1 MTPIHQYS
9 SKDYNVFI
17 GLDVDLKSYVV
28 NVKDH
33 ELMNRLIKIP
43 AHPESFGN
51 YVQKNYNGC
60 RVICAYE
67 AGPTGFGLYDHL
79 ISRHIPCVLVSP
91 LSIPKASNQ
100 RVKTNRI
107 DAEKIAQYLKN
118 GEVKPVRVP
127 EADYRELRQFIRCR
141 EEYVSLIK
149 RSKQRIKALLLSQS
163 LATEIKDTQN
173 TWSNRYISQ
182 LQQLSCS
189 PAVRQR
195 LNLLLADLAYAR
207 EKNLYVLKELKN
219 FCAAQEDIKRSIGYL
234 RSIPGIGFIIAT
246 TILANIGNPKY
257 LTDPR
262 EFASFAG
269 LVPCE
274 SSTGDRVIKGS
285 ITHLGN
291 AVLRSLLVEAAWIT
305 IRHDKRLSQF
315 YHRIKNKHHADA
327 GAKKAIV
334 AVARKL
340 TMIIY
345 RVLKDQREYVVY

>member
-1 MTPIHQYS
+1 MTPIRYYS
-9 SKDYNVFI
+9 SKDYDVFI
-17 GLDVDLKSYVV
+17 GLDVDSKSYVI

-33 ELMNRLIKIP
+33 ELMNRLIRIP

-51 YVQKNYNGC
+51 YVQKNYNGR

-79 ISRHIPCVLVSP
+79 ISHHIPCLLVSP
-91 LSIPKASNQ
+91 LAIPKASNQ

-107 DAEKIAQYLKN
+107 DAEKIAQHLKN

-127 EADYRELRQFIRCR
+127 ETGYRELRHFIRCR
-141 EEYVSLIK
+141 EEYVGLIK
-149 RSKQRIKALLLSQS
+149 RSKQRIKALLLAQS
-163 LATEIKDTQN
+163 LSTVIKDTQQS
-173 TWSNRYISQ
+173 WSNRYILQ

-189 PAVRQR
+189 PAVKQR
-195 LNLLLADLAYAR
+195 LNLLLEDLAYAR

-219 FCAAQEDIKRSIGYL
+219 FCAAQEDIRRHMGCL
-234 RSIPGIGFIIAT
+234 RSIPGIGFITAAT
-246 TILANIGNPKY
+246 VLANIGNPEY
-257 LTDPR
+257 LMNPR
-262 EFASFAG
+262 EFAAFVG

-305 IRHDKRLSQF
+305 IRHDKRLFQF
-315 YHRIKNKHHADA
+315 YHRIKQKHHPGV

-345 RVLKDQREYVVY
+345 RVLKEQREYVAY

>member
-1 MTPIHQYS
+1 MTPIRYYVS
-9 SKDYNVFI
+9 RDYDIFI
-17 GLDVDLKSYVV
+17 GLDVDLNSYVV

-33 ELMNRLIKIP
+33 EIMNRLIKIP
-43 AHPESFGN
+43 AQPESFAN
-51 YVQKNYNGC
+51 YVQKNYNNR

-67 AGPTGFGLYDHL
+67 AGPTGFGLYDQL
-79 ISRHIPCVLVSP
+79 ISRQIPCIVVSP
-91 LSIPKASNQ
+91 LSIPKAGNQ

-118 GEVKPVRVP
+118 GDVKPVRVP

-141 EEYVSLIK
+141 EEYVGLVK

-163 LATEIKDTQN
+163 LSTAIKDTQQN
-173 TWSNRYISQ
+173 WSNHYIIQ
-182 LQQLSCS
+182 LRQLSCT

-195 LNLLLADLAYAR
+195 LNLLLEDLAYAR
-207 EKNLYVLKELKN
+207 EKNLYVLKELKK
-219 FCAAQEDIKRSIGYL
+219 FCMAHNNLKQHMNYL
-234 RSIPGIGFIIAT
+234 RSIPGIGFITAV
-246 TILANIGNPKY
+246 TILANIGDPKY
-257 LTDPR
+257 LTNPR
-262 EFASFAG
+262 ELAAFAG

-291 AVLRSLLVEAAWIT
+291 AVLRSLLVEAAWVT
-305 IRHDKRLSQF
+305 IRYDKRLFQF
-315 YHRIKNKHHADA
+315 YNRIKQKNHPGI

-345 RVLKDQREYVVY
+345 RVLKEQREYIKY